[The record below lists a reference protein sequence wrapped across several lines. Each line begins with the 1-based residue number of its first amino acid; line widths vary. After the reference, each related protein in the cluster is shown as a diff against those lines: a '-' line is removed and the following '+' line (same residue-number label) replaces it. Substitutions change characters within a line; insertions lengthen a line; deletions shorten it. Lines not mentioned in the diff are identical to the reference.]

1 MTATIDPRALAKSR
15 VAESIVVQE
24 GSRRETSLA
33 RVVVPPHDA
42 RGWKITLSRAE
53 RKDGNAMLAA
63 NVDSPLFVSQ
73 SYAYLLGVQNNPTQ
87 DPPRRSNRVGVGGTG
102 GGSVDCDPPFV
113 ELAWGTGEAAA
124 NRLIAH
130 WPMTGATLTVFGSY
144 VEVFAGTF
152 LNYGGNSQE
161 DLPRLAAQIVPLTG
175 NERADASDELSAT
188 TDVSV
193 SIGYASPGA
202 PAVLYVPD
210 FARRVRVFA
219 VDPNTLRPF
228 DFGQPRLNLEWFDD
242 LPTGS
247 VSPADVNQ
255 QGSSVGIAPE
265 WNPVPARA
273 TMLRIGTPGPNL
285 DCGESFTDVVALVHW
300 RIAP

>member
-1 MTATIDPRALAKSR
+1 MRTMDPNALAKSR

-24 GSRRETSLA
+24 GSRRSTSLA
-33 RVVVPPHDA
+33 RVVVPTHDA
-42 RGWKITLSRAE
+42 RGWKITLARAE
-53 RKDGNAMLAA
+53 RKDGNAMLNAS
-63 NVDSPLFVSQ
+63 VDSPLFISQ

-87 DPPRRSNRVGVGGTG
+87 DPPQRNNRVGVGGTG
-102 GGSVDCDPPFV
+102 AGTVDCDPPFV
-113 ELAWGTGEAAA
+113 ELAWGTGEANA

-130 WPMTGATLTVFGSY
+130 WPMTGATLTVFGSF

-152 LNYGGNSQE
+152 LNYSGNTQE

-175 NERADASDELSAT
+175 SEHAMASDELSAS

-193 SIGYASPGA
+193 SIGYATPGA

-210 FARRVRVFA
+210 FARRVKVIA

-242 LPTGS
+242 LPAGS
-247 VSPADVNQ
+247 ASPADVDS
-255 QGSSVGIAPE
+255 QGSSIGIPPT
-265 WNPVPARA
+265 WNLVPARA
-273 TMLRIGTPGPNL
+273 TMLRIGTPGPNV
-285 DCGESFTDVVALVHW
+285 DCNEAFTDLVALVHW